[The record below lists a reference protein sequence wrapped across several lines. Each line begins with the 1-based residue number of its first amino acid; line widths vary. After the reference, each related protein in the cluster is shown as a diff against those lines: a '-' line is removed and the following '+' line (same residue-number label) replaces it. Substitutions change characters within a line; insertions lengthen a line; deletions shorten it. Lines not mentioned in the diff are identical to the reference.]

1 MARIAGRKKKKA
13 GPSRKTTASAEEI
26 ARFTAMAEAWWDPMG
41 DFRPLHQI
49 NPVRLEFIR
58 DNVARHFGLE
68 PLGRAPFEGLTIIDI
83 GCGGGLLTEPMRRLG
98 ATVTGIDAGEEA
110 IRIARTHAERTGLD
124 IEYRHQLPEDIGDE
138 KDRYDVVLNMEV
150 VEHVADLDLF
160 LSASAGL
167 LRPGGAMVLSTLNR
181 TLKALALAKIGAEYV
196 LRWLPRG
203 THDWRKFVR
212 PSELAAGLEAAGV
225 RFIELRGV
233 TYNPVFD
240 EWRLGRDLDV
250 NYLAFAVKD

>member
-1 MARIAGRKKKKA
+1 MDFGVFLDFTVRPGQTQGECFREYFDLVDL
-13 GPSRKTTASAEEI
+13 AE
-26 ARFTAMAEAWWDPMG
+26 
-41 DFRPLHQI
+41 Q
-49 NPVRLEFIR
+49 
-58 DNVARHFGLE
+58 
-68 PLGRAPFEGLTIIDI
+68 
-83 GCGGGLLTEPMRRLG
+83 
-98 ATVTGIDAGEEA
+98 
-110 IRIARTHAERTGLD
+110 TGLD

-138 KDRYDVVLNMEV
+138 KGRYDVVLNMEV
-150 VEHVADLDLF
+150 VDHVADLDLF

-196 LRWLPRG
+196 LRWLPPG

-212 PSELAAGLEAAGV
+212 PSELAAGLEAARV
-225 RFIELRGV
+225 RITELRGV
-233 TYNPVFD
+233 TYNPLFD

>member
-1 MARIAGRKKKKA
+1 MARTAGRKKKKA

-58 DNVARHFGLE
+58 DHVARHFGLE
-68 PLGRAPFEGLTIIDI
+68 PLGLAPFEGLTILDI
-83 GCGGGLLTEPMRRLG
+83 GCGGGLLSEPMRRLG
-98 ATVTGIDAGEEA
+98 ATVTGIDADKEA
-110 IRIARTHAERTGLD
+110 IRVARTHAEQTGLD
-124 IEYRHQLPEDIGDE
+124 IEYRHQLPEDIGTE
-138 KDRYDVVLNMEV
+138 KGRYDVVLNMEV

-196 LRWLPRG
+196 LRWLPKG

-225 RFIELRGV
+225 RITELRGL
-233 TYNPVFD
+233 TYNPVFG
-240 EWRLGRDLDV
+240 EWRLGRDLDI

>member
-1 MARIAGRKKKKA
+1 MARTAGRKRKKT

-26 ARFTAMAEAWWDPMG
+26 ARFTAMAEAWWDPTG

-58 DNVARHFGLE
+58 DHVARHFGLE
-68 PLGRAPFEGLTIIDI
+68 PLGRAPLEGLNILDI
-83 GCGGGLLTEPMRRLG
+83 GCGGGLLCEPMRRLG

-124 IEYRHQLPEDIGDE
+124 IEYRHQLPEDIGTE
-138 KDRYDVVLNMEV
+138 KGRYDVVLNMEV

-196 LRWLPRG
+196 LRWLPPG

-212 PSELAAGLEAAGV
+212 PSELAAGLEAAGA
-225 RFIELRGV
+225 RITELRGL
-233 TYNPVFD
+233 TYNPLFD

-250 NYLAFAVKD
+250 NYLAFAVND

>member
-1 MARIAGRKKKKA
+1 MAKTAGRKKKKA

-68 PLGRAPFEGLTIIDI
+68 PLGRAPFEGLNIIDI

-138 KDRYDVVLNMEV
+138 KGIPLVAQKRLASPGRSRGSRTSDAPYASRHSAYD
-150 VEHVADLDLF
+150 H
-160 LSASAGL
+160 
-167 LRPGGAMVLSTLNR
+167 
-181 TLKALALAKIGAEYV
+181 
-196 LRWLPRG
+196 
-203 THDWRKFVR
+203 
-212 PSELAAGLEAAGV
+212 
-225 RFIELRGV
+225 
-233 TYNPVFD
+233 
-240 EWRLGRDLDV
+240 RLM
-250 NYLAFAVKD
+250 